1 MNSENGTNVQKESN
15 VIKQTMPNHKMRR
28 QVQKF
33 QGVLKAK
40 REASFNEWVEFVKE
54 IQKAGEELHKS
65 NMDARES
72 YLSER
77 YDQIMESVIK
87 NWKSLGYNDS
97 EIEMLREAYAL
108 INRGYSSTWKA
119 DKKRARSLMKDAENS
134 KKSRLVHG

>member
-15 VIKQTMPNHKMRR
+15 VIKQTMPNRRMRR

-40 REASFNEWVEFVKE
+40 REASFSEWVEFVRE
-54 IQKAGEELHKS
+54 TQKAGKELHKS

-77 YDQIMESVIK
+77 YDQLMESVIK

-97 EIEMLREAYAL
+97 EIEMLREAHSL
-108 INRGYSSTWKA
+108 VNRGHSSTWKA

-134 KKSRLVHG
+134 KKSRLING